1 MRRAQIIITAG
12 RGEFARKPRPSL
24 VLQADAFNMHHPA
37 ITVCPITSFTSGDT
51 FYRVPIARGPD
62 NGLHVD
68 SEIEIDL
75 VQAIRRERI
84 GGIIGSASD
93 EIMFAVD
100 QALRRWL
107 AL

>member
-1 MRRAQIIITAG
+1 MIRGQLVSAVG
-12 RGEFARKPRPSL
+12 RGDFSTKPRPCLIVQS
-24 VLQADAFNMHHPA
+24 DWFNDHH
-37 ITVCPITSFTSGDT
+37 TSVVVCPITTVVLEKF
-51 FYRVPIARGPD
+51 FYRVPIPRDAD
-62 NGLHVD
+62 NNLLVD

-84 GGIIGSASD
+84 GRVIGQASA
-93 EIMFAVD
+93 EIMFTVD